1 MFHVIDFPTRTT
13 KISSS
18 TDNILIDYRRV
29 NSFEVFPLINGVS
42 DHAVQYLVLND
53 IFDSHKSNKLS
64 IKKRI
69 IIKVAVACLIDVL
82 GNESWD

>member
-1 MFHVIDFPTRTT
+1 MFHIIDFSTRTT

-18 TDNILIDYRRV
+18 TDNILIDYCRV
-29 NSFEVFPLINGVS
+29 NSFEVFPLINGLS
-42 DHAVQYLVLND
+42 DYAVQSLVLNN

-69 IIKVAVACLIDVL
+69 IIEDAVASLIDVL
-82 GNESWD
+82 SNESWD